1 MERPRR
7 GPVWLGIDVAC
18 VLVFCA
24 VGRRSHDEGLN
35 IAGIA
40 STAWPFLSG
49 TALGW
54 LAAQAWR
61 RPTAVYPTGVV
72 VWLCTVVVGMLLR
85 KATSAG
91 VAASFIVV
99 ASSVTALLLLGW
111 RALAQPRRRAS
122 SRKGRRD
129 HGANRQRHLGSGH
142 QRRNDRHLGGDREG
156 AGTPGGVDQ
165 RPLRRAVGQ
174 RRREGLFHQGGQRRA
189 GSQRYR

>member
-1 MERPRR
+1 MGRPRR
-7 GPVWLGIDVAC
+7 GPVWLGIDVTC

-54 LAAQAWR
+54 LATQAWR

-99 ASSVTALLLLGW
+99 AASVTGLLLLGW
-111 RALAQPRRRAS
+111 RALAQPRRRAKLS
-122 SRKGRRD
+122 KWQ
-129 HGANRQRHLGSGH
+129 A
-142 QRRNDRHLGGDREG
+142 
-156 AGTPGGVDQ
+156 
-165 RPLRRAVGQ
+165 
-174 RRREGLFHQGGQRRA
+174 
-189 GSQRYR
+189 